1 MLRELRE
8 KLKGHSDLK
17 INFVEQDVR
26 TCRRW
31 TSVTTYQD
39 NQPAVNSQVLEG
51 ERPRKKDNP
60 CWAER

>member
-1 MLRELRE
+1 M
-8 KLKGHSDLK
+8 KGHSDLK